1 MYIYNRICSNQSN
14 QIRVY
19 PLRAIED
26 IVIPVLCFLTML
38 TIFNDYNDLYEIS
51 MIGACLDFKVN
62 ITGGGGV
69 LL

>member
-1 MYIYNRICSNQSN
+1 MFKSIKSKKGLSLEGNRRYCHTCIM
-14 QIRVY
+14 
-19 PLRAIED
+19 
-26 IVIPVLCFLTML
+26 FLTML